1 MVNGLQLSDN
11 DKLGYSINFI
21 SDWLNIRKSPCNE
34 LRTLNIILIFLSY
47 VILFLRIKI
56 KLFQNKPETENLRC
70 IKSYFGK
77 KYFGVYIKHA

>member
-1 MVNGLQLSDN
+1 MINGLKLSDN
-11 DKLGYSINFI
+11 DKLGYYINFI
-21 SDWLNIRKSPCNE
+21 SDWLNIRKLKSPCNE

-70 IKSYFGK
+70 IK
-77 KYFGVYIKHA
+77 

>member
-21 SDWLNIRKSPCNE
+21 SDWLNIRTFPCNE
-34 LRTLNIILIFLSY
+34 LRTLNIFLIFLSY
-47 VILFLRIKI
+47 VIFFLQIKI

-70 IKSYFGK
+70 IK
-77 KYFGVYIKHA
+77 